1 MSDLPIKSIIKHI
14 WTNIECQENV
24 ESKLNDIKIT
34 NTTELY
40 LGLDYINQF
49 LDEKQVKKIHNDNL
63 SKIEDYIKTN
73 MSIDTFKLLYFIK
86 NNWDNIDDRQKIY
99 LKLKKIDI
107 ECFSQLKNN
116 VEKINDILSKNNYRK
131 FHTSTINKI
140 KVFQY

>member
-1 MSDLPIKSIIKHI
+1 MSDLSIKSIIQHI

-34 NTTELY
+34 NTFELY
-40 LGLDYINQF
+40 LGL
-49 LDEKQVKKIHNDNL
+49 
-63 SKIEDYIKTN
+63 DYIKTN
-73 MSIDTFKLLYFIK
+73 MSIDNLKLLYFIK